1 MSSKLDKLQIHIYLE
16 NNDLIYLFKEITKWF
31 LLFIFLEH
39 VKIV

>member
-16 NNDLIYLFKEITKWF
+16 NNDLIYL
-31 LLFIFLEH
+31 LFIFLEH